1 MNLFFWVSRIRLN
14 PQVATDLR
22 AFPSYLT
29 CLTAEKPYYKKVT
42 FSQTVLKG
50 TPVPIDLFIYIVIA
64 IVLVIWLRNTIG
76 SKHGS
81 ETDRSDIIEQLK
93 ERQQKTQSSNSSSN
107 SGRIIDLSV
116 PSRETPEMAQK
127 NALDGVSIEGGT
139 DTVKEIIDFMQFDP
153 SFEPKAFIGGAKE
166 AFPMIVESFAKADL
180 QTLKMLLS
188 DGVYS
193 TFEQA
198 IEDRKN
204 KGETLATDVHVVRDC
219 KIMGIKKIDRMAYI
233 KLRFLA
239 EETIVI
245 RDRDGNILHGNPDK
259 LIFMNDVWT
268 FGRDTRSKD
277 PTWYLYETSD
287 DVPEELKN
295 PIPDAK

>member
-1 MNLFFWVSRIRLN
+1 M
-14 PQVATDLR
+14 
-22 AFPSYLT
+22 
-29 CLTAEKPYYKKVT
+29 
-42 FSQTVLKG
+42 
-50 TPVPIDLFIYIVIA
+50 PIDLFIYIVIA
-64 IVLVIWLRNTIG
+64 IVLVVWLRNIIG

-81 ETDRSDIIEQLK
+81 ETDRSDVIDHLQ
-93 ERQQKTQSSNSSSN
+93 ERQRQQQQAKADA
-107 SGRIIDLSV
+107 GRIIDLSV
-116 PSRETPEMAQK
+116 SADGSAPTSRPTSLEEI
-127 NALDGVSIEGGT
+127 SIEGGA
-139 DTVKEIIDFMQFDP
+139 DTAKEIIEFMQFDP
-153 SFEPKAFIGGAKE
+153 SFDPKAFVGGAKE

-180 QTLKMLLS
+180 KTLKMLLS

-204 KGETLATDVHVVRDC
+204 KGETLITDVHAVKDC
-219 KIMGIKKIDRMAYI
+219 KIMGIKKIDKMAYI

-239 EETIVI
+239 EESIAV
-245 RDRDGNILHGNPDK
+245 RDREGNIIHGNPDK
-259 LIFMNDVWT
+259 IISMNDVWT
-268 FGRDTRSKD
+268 FGRDVRSKD